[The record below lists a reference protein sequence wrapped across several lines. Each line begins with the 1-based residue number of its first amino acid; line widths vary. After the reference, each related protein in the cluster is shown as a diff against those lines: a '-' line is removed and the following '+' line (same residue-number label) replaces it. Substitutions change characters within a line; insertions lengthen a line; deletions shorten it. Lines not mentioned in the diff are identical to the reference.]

1 MRLILTRPDIKQVS
15 LGVAALVAA
24 LSPALASAATQS
36 TNTTVTATVQSVIS
50 LAAGTAPSMSVTPT
64 GSGTL
69 TSTSQT
75 VTVNSNNVLGYNLT
89 VADSD
94 ATTTLVSGGNTIAA
108 SANTTASPAALAVN
122 TWGFAVGG
130 LGTFDASYSTETNS
144 TTSTSKWAGMPAT
157 GSPFNIRSTSATA
170 TNEVTTVWYAVEVDS
185 SKPNGT
191 YTDTV
196 TYTATTK

>member
-15 LGVAALVAA
+15 LGVAALVVAF
-24 LSPALASAATQS
+24 SPALASAATQS
-36 TNTTVTATVQSVIS
+36 TNTTVTATIQSVIS
-50 LAAGTAPSMSVTPT
+50 LAAGTAPSMTVTPT

-185 SKPNGT
+185 TKPNGT
-191 YTDTV
+191 YTNTV

>member
-1 MRLILTRPDIKQVS
+1 MRLILLRPDLKQAS
-15 LGVAALVAA
+15 LAIAALAIA
-24 LSPALASAATQS
+24 LSPAFASAATQN

-50 LAAGTAPSMSVTPT
+50 LAAGTAPSMTVTPT

-69 TSTSQT
+69 SSTSQT
-75 VTVNSNNVLGYNLT
+75 LTVNSNNVLGYNLT

-94 ATTTLVSGGNTIAA
+94 ATTALTNGGNTIAA
-108 SANTTASPAALAVN
+108 SSNTTGSPAALAVN

-130 LGTFDASYSTETNS
+130 LGTFDASYATETNS
-144 TTSTSKWAGMPAT
+144 TTSTTKWAGMPAS

-170 TNEVTTVWYAVEVDS
+170 TNEVTTVWYATEVDS
-185 SKPNGT
+185 SKANGA
-191 YTDTV
+191 YTNTV

>member
-1 MRLILTRPDIKQVS
+1 MRLILTRPDIRQVA
-15 LGVAALVAA
+15 LGMAALAIA

-50 LAAGTAPSMSVTPT
+50 LATGTAPSMSVTPT
-64 GSGTL
+64 SSGTL

-108 SANTTASPAALAVN
+108 SSNTTASPAALAVN

-130 LGTFDASYSTETNS
+130 LGTFDASYATETNS
-144 TTSTSKWAGMPAT
+144 TTSTTKWAGMPAS